1 MFNCFLTTDIINSS
15 PVQIFG
21 GPTLRNYLGPYTRI
35 RPEYGLFHIIIIK
48 ILRYKYI
55 SKWCSINVFK

>member
-21 GPTLRNYLGPYTRI
+21 GPTLRDNLGPYTRI
-35 RPEYGLFHIIIIK
+35 RPKHGLFYMIIY
-48 ILRYKYI
+48 LSYL
-55 SKWCSINVFK
+55 